1 MQLNLILF
9 FCFILFHFVNDSGE
23 FVSIRFD
30 SIGARKKRGVNYWFH
45 SLMKSSYQI
54 FGFSLRFWTFS
65 RTFMSPFSLFWPFFW
80 WLYLK
85 QYYTMYSDWVALGAD
100 ANYKRKLEFQ
110 FSILISSEFL
120 KRNFVQIL
128 AVMEMRD
135 TFLKLCQ
142 KRSAEEVNMI

>member
-1 MQLNLILF
+1 
-9 FCFILFHFVNDSGE
+9 
-23 FVSIRFD
+23 
-30 SIGARKKRGVNYWFH
+30 
-45 SLMKSSYQI
+45 
-54 FGFSLRFWTFS
+54 
-65 RTFMSPFSLFWPFFW
+65 
-80 WLYLK
+80 
-85 QYYTMYSDWVALGAD
+85 MYSDWVALGAD